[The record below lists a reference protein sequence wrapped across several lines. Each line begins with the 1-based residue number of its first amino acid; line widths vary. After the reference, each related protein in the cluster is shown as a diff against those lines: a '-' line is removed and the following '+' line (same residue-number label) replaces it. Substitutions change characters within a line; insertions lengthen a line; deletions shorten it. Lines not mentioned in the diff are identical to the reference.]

1 MFRSSVQIARSRSE
15 VSIASRVSLDRGRV
29 NSHASKGLCMA
40 SEAVH
45 EFTDDNF
52 DSEVLKA
59 EGAVLVDFWAPW
71 CGPCR
76 QIAPVIEELAKEN
89 PGVKIGKVNI
99 DDNPGSAERFG
110 VSSIPTLMV
119 FRDGQVAESFV
130 GVRPKTQLQAAIS

>member
-1 MFRSSVQIARSRSE
+1 
-15 VSIASRVSLDRGRV
+15 
-29 NSHASKGLCMA
+29 MA

>member
-1 MFRSSVQIARSRSE
+1 
-15 VSIASRVSLDRGRV
+15 
-29 NSHASKGLCMA
+29 MA

-52 DSEVLKA
+52 DAEVLKA